1 MAAFPVFF
9 HLLNRTVVVLKLI
22 QKFFDGLHWRGN
34 IYVALVMS
42 LLLSMGLYTL
52 CRILF
57 YFFNLDFF
65 PDMTTPRFLRILYGG
80 LRFDLSAVLYSNS
93 LFILMLILPF
103 PFRFHPAYSKVLRF
117 IFLLTNGI
125 ALAANVADFIFYRF
139 SLRRTT
145 ISVFAQF
152 ENEKN
157 WAGLFFHFLID
168 YWYAVAVW
176 LALMSILVFVFR
188 LIKWDGPQLKNK
200 LAFYASGVA
209 VIPLIVYL
217 FIGGAR
223 GGFAHSTRPIT
234 LSNAAEYAKVPKD
247 INLVLN
253 TPFALMRT
261 LAR

>member
-1 MAAFPVFF
+1 
-9 HLLNRTVVVLKLI
+9 
-22 QKFFDGLHWRGN
+22 
-34 IYVALVMS
+34 
-42 LLLSMGLYTL
+42 
-52 CRILF
+52 
-57 YFFNLDFF
+57 
-65 PDMTTPRFLRILYGG
+65 MTMPRFLRILFGG
-80 LRFDLSAVLYSNS
+80 LRFDLAAVLYSNS
-93 LFILMLILPF
+93 LFIVMMILPF
-103 PFRFHPAYSKVLRF
+103 PFRFHPVYRKVLTP

-125 ALAANVADFIFYRF
+125 ALAVNVADFIYYRF

-157 WAGLFFHFLID
+157 GGGLFFRFLID

-176 LALMSILVFVFR
+176 LALMAILVLLFNR
-188 LIKWDGPQLKNK
+188 IKWEGPQLKNK
-200 LAFYASGVA
+200 LAFYSTGV
-209 VIPLIVYL
+209 VLMPLIIYL
-217 FIGGAR
+217 FVGGAR

-261 LAR
+261 AGANVIKKSNYFSSEADLKNVFDPVKIPKDTGALWYANEVVIILENFSK